1 MHACMYKLLCVRT
14 QCTWKPE
21 GTLQVFYPCPPYFI
35 LSLHFISVV
44 ILRQSLFLNLEF
56 THSERLASYESS
68 YLSFP
73 SMPPSLG
80 VLMGSVRANLSSQ
93 ASTFQTEPSP

>member
-73 SMPPSLG
+73 SMPPSLDVLHG
-80 VLMGSVRANLSSQ
+80 VCESQLKFSSKHF
-93 ASTFQTEPSP
+93 SD